1 MADLEQYQIRGGSAA
16 AIVASCEAAIRE
28 GRLGPGDRLPTV
40 RALARAGGASPATV
54 ASAYRT
60 LQDRGLVIAEGR
72 RGTRVAPQPPVSRA
86 WIPGGPAL
94 ALGPG
99 IRDLRIGQP
108 ARAFLPDLR
117 PALMRTPMP
126 DVLPGRGIGHKVDRL
141 LDLAAEQFGQD
152 GIDTANLAVV
162 GGALDGVESVLQAHL
177 ARGDRVAVEDPTYPP
192 FLDLLRAL
200 GARPVPVPIDAE
212 GLRPDAVEHVLARG
226 VRALIVTPRAQNPTG
241 AAMSVRRAAQLREV
255 LAGRDVLI
263 VEDDHAGPIA
273 GTDVQTL
280 TAGGTAS
287 QWAVIRSVS
296 KSLGPDLRLAV
307 AAGDAETIAR
317 VEGRQA
323 LGRGWIST
331 ILQHAVAALWDDA
344 ATTDLLARARA
355 AYAERRAALTD
366 ALGVH
371 GIDVAAP
378 SGLNVWVPVREESA
392 TVEAL
397 LASGWAVAPG
407 ERFRLGTPP
416 AIRITIA
423 ELPAELAPDLAAA
436 IAATRDLST
445 TAGGY

>member
-1 MADLEQYQIRGGSAA
+1 VSDAEQYQVEGRSAA
-16 AIVASCEAAIRE
+16 AIVASCEAAVRD
-28 GRLGPGDRLPTV
+28 GRLAAGERLPTV
-40 RALARAGGASPATV
+40 RALARATGASPATV

-60 LQDRGLVIAEGR
+60 LQDRGVVVAEGR
-72 RGTRVAPQPPVSRA
+72 RGTRVAPQPPVA
-86 WIPGGPAL
+86 PIAPAAPAL
-94 ALGPG
+94 ALPPG
-99 IRDLRIGQP
+99 TRDLRRGQP
-108 ARAFLPDLR
+108 HRAFVPDLR
-117 PALMRTPMP
+117 PVLARTPSP
-126 DVLPGRGIGHKVDRL
+126 ETLPGRGIGHKVDRL
-141 LDLAAEQFGQD
+141 LELAADEFARD
-152 GIDTANLAVV
+152 GIDAANLAVV

-200 GARPVPVPIDAE
+200 GARPVPVRIDAE
-212 GLRPDAVEHVLARG
+212 GLRPEAVERALASG

-241 AAMSVRRAAQLREV
+241 AAITAARGAQLREIV
-255 LAGRDVLI
+255 AGRDVLI
-263 VEDDHAGPIA
+263 VEDDHAGPVA

-280 TAGGTAS
+280 TGDGMAS

-307 AAGDAETIAR
+307 AAGDAATIAR

-331 ILQHAVAALWDDA
+331 ILQHAVAALWTDPG
-344 ATTDLLARARA
+344 TIDLLARARS
-355 AYAERRAALTD
+355 AYADRRRALVD
-366 ALGVH
+366 ALAVH

-378 SGLNVWVPVREESA
+378 SGLNVWAPVREESA

-397 LASGWAVAPG
+397 LASGWAVAAG
-407 ERFRLGTPP
+407 ERFRLGSPP

-423 ELPAELAPDLAAA
+423 DLPVELGADLAAA
-436 IAATRDLST
+436 IATTCELTS